1 MEKKNHIDKA
11 IDFLESL
18 ERMRQQLKS
27 AEDMQKAYIAQ
38 LLELK
43 KDGKT
48 DTEEYCDLSNRSKAL
63 QAQIDKYRPV
73 YMERLEMVKDIKRRK
88 TQN

>member
-48 DTEEYCDLSNRSKAL
+48 DTEEYYDLSNRSKAL